1 MKIKDLASVMFSTR
15 GDVVFTTV
23 YNTATQV
30 DLCSSASIE
39 YVIEKYGEKEIKR
52 MYPISVWNHGE
63 MVIEI

>member
-1 MKIKDLASVMFSTR
+1 MKIKDLTPIMFSTR

-23 YNTATQV
+23 YDTTTQT